1 MQTKRS
7 SLGPPT
13 PAAGVTDYFLLSG
26 WKKITNQQP
35 VKFDWNENTQVK
47 MEPATGANTSL
58 NHNVGALKGRFIKM
72 TKDLVFFSSSR
83 IYCSRGASF
92 GLVHSGLS
100 PP

>member
-7 SLGPPT
+7 SLRPPT

-47 MEPATGANTSL
+47 MEPATGAKMSL

-72 TKDLVFFSSSR
+72 TKDLVF
-83 IYCSRGASF
+83 
-92 GLVHSGLS
+92 
-100 PP
+100 